1 MINKANEVEG
11 VTEDISGRGRDLGGI
26 PDLGAYE
33 ADLPESGTVYYVR
46 NTGEDSEGYG
56 LSWEKPFATVRKAV
70 ETAAGTKLP
79 NGARPQVWV
88 AAGIYEQDPKN
99 GSQNCFEILEGV
111 NVYGAFPNSGA
122 PGMDERHP
130 FVSKFVYH
138 DGTYNAE
145 DYETILR
152 PKTKDQATTRR
163 VLGQADKYN
172 PINASSISYEYVGA
186 NKGDYIKAEEHY
198 EEASGGGYVWSE
210 NGGEYVEAVS
220 GIANYVYVNKGTY
233 YQASAGYGTYKHCT
247 ASERTAYSNRT
258 GSFLGG
264 YDYEGEKFFVQVGVG
279 LGTHS
284 ITQEGNNFS
293 RWYKYTEKDEGEYIE
308 FDDKKDATYRSLDE
322 MTWQQ
327 VAFCVTQISDSPTP
341 SIYCPL

>member
-1 MINKANEVEG
+1 MRRELLLGYDTYLGGYSEFRPLTSSTDAAVLINKANEVEG

-130 FVSKFVYH
+130 FVSNSYIMTGLTTRKIMKRFS
-138 DGTYNAE
+138 G
-145 DYETILR
+145 LKR
-152 PKTKDQATTRR
+152 KTKQ
-163 VLGQADKYN
+163 
-172 PINASSISYEYVGA
+172 P
-186 NKGDYIKAEEHY
+186 H
-198 EEASGGGYVWSE
+198 
-210 NGGEYVEAVS
+210 AV
-220 GIANYVYVNKGTY
+220 Y
-233 YQASAGYGTYKHCT
+233 
-247 ASERTAYSNRT
+247 
-258 GSFLGG
+258 
-264 YDYEGEKFFVQVGVG
+264 
-279 LGTHS
+279 
-284 ITQEGNNFS
+284 
-293 RWYKYTEKDEGEYIE
+293 
-308 FDDKKDATYRSLDE
+308 
-322 MTWQQ
+322 
-327 VAFCVTQISDSPTP
+327 
-341 SIYCPL
+341 